1 MQTKDLK
8 VYQDT
13 VEFCKVL
20 HRLARNFPRFEK
32 YSIGGK
38 LFNDSLDLIQLIA
51 HANRDIAKR
60 EQWLTEYLVRFESIK
75 SLLRI
80 CLDERILPKNSLR
93 EVTRLVLTIE
103 KQITGWKNSAAKKS
117 RIG

>member
-1 MQTKDLK
+1 MYKEMQTKDLK

-20 HRLARNFPRFEK
+20 HRLTRNFPRFEK

-51 HANRDIAKR
+51 HANRDIAIVHR
-60 EQWLTEYLVRFESIK
+60 WDSE
-75 SLLRI
+75 
-80 CLDERILPKNSLR
+80 ERTYIHLPKDC
-93 EVTRLVLTIE
+93 
-103 KQITGWKNSAAKKS
+103 
-117 RIG
+117 

>member
-20 HRLARNFPRFEK
+20 HRLTRNFPRFEK

-38 LFNDSLDLIQLIA
+38 LFNDSLDPTWYEYFYIVGDCDKLKLKA
-51 HANRDIAKR
+51 RYTPKAKLRNILNFLTSNINKHGKNNDSKDRLCAMRQSRR
-60 EQWLTEYLVRFESIK
+60 EHLQTDVQS
-75 SLLRI
+75 
-80 CLDERILPKNSLR
+80 
-93 EVTRLVLTIE
+93 
-103 KQITGWKNSAAKKS
+103 
-117 RIG
+117 

>member
-20 HRLARNFPRFEK
+20 HRLTRNFPRFEK

-80 CLDERILPKNSLR
+80 CLDELKL
-93 EVTRLVLTIE
+93 
-103 KQITGWKNSAAKKS
+103 KAKYTP
-117 RIG
+117 

>member
-20 HRLARNFPRFEK
+20 HRLVRNFPRFEK

-38 LFNDSLDLIQLIA
+38 LFNDSLDLIRYIA
-51 HANRDIAKR
+51 HANRDIMER
-60 EQWLTEYLVRFESIK
+60 ERWLTEYLVCFETVK
-75 SLLRI
+75 TLLRI
-80 CLDERILPKNSLR
+80 ALDERILPKNNLR
-93 EVTRLVLTIE
+93 EVTRLVVTIE
-103 KQITGWKNSAAKKS
+103 KQVTGWKNAAARKS
-117 RIG
+117 GTG